1 MRHFQA
7 MAKLAADLRTV
18 PAQILEHAY
27 NYGAFGSWWTTVQR
41 KGFTFRIV
49 FDGKERQLRLESTGT
64 ATGAGSWEAL
74 ASWPMGDDDGVT
86 AIRQAVDRLRA
97 V

>member
-1 MRHFQA
+1 MDDRS
-7 MAKLAADLRTV
+7 T
-18 PAQILEHAY
+18 E
-27 NYGAFGSWWTTVQR
+27 
-41 KGFTFRIV
+41 GFTFRIV

-97 V
+97 VSNMALGRSAPNPWATERVGR